1 MTHLKSFANIIQFL
15 ILIAVFFIQ
24 CKKPVEYPIEPQIK
38 FIDFKTF
45 DTSTITQGDSKYLIY
60 KRGLFQFS
68 FTDGDA
74 DLGEDIEGITETD
87 FYNMF
92 ITYYEIQ
99 NKDTVQVPLLYYNPQ
114 TEEFDTL
121 TFNSIIPN
129 LTPENDSG
137 NGIEGEISD
146 TLFIQTGSDYD
157 TIMFELYIK
166 DRAGHS
172 SNTIHS
178 PLIVREIKL

>member
-1 MTHLKSFANIIQFL
+1 MTHLKRFANIIQFL
-15 ILIAVFFIQ
+15 MLIAVFFVQ
-24 CKKPVEYPIEPQIK
+24 CKKPVEYPIEPQIELIK
-38 FIDFKTF
+38 FQPF
-45 DTSTITQGDSKYLIY
+45 DTTTITQGDSKYLLY
-60 KRGLFQFS
+60 KRGLFEFS

-74 DLGEDIEGITETD
+74 DLGEVVEDITD
-87 FYNMF
+87 PNFYNMF

-99 NKDTVQVPLLYYNPQ
+99 NKDTIQVPLLYYNPQ
-114 TEEFDTL
+114 TEEYDTL

-146 TLFIQTGSDYD
+146 TLFIQTVSDYD

-172 SNTIHS
+172 SNTIQS
-178 PLIVREIKL
+178 PLIVRKVKL